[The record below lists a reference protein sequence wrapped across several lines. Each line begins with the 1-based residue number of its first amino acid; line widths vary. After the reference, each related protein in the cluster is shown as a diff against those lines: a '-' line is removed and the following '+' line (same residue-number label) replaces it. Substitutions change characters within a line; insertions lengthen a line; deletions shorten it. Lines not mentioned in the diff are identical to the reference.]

1 MVQNPVAEELWAAR
15 CEPGL
20 PGVESMNY
28 MSRVETRHL
37 FELARDKTVAG
48 RQALTA
54 TVTDLFFS
62 RGAVLTDR
70 ERSLMTEI
78 LRQLINDVEMTVRR
92 SLAER
97 LAHQKD
103 APRDLVL
110 ALANDEIAVAHAI
123 LLHSEVL
130 RDEELIEI
138 IHHRTLEH
146 QLAIAMRKSV
156 SEQVCDALV
165 ETGDVGVI
173 KTLLENNDATIASAT
188 MAYLVEQSKR
198 VDTYQNPLL
207 QRPDLGPDLAK
218 KMYFWVSAALR
229 KHILEHF
236 AVDPGDFDDALEA
249 TVRDLATRPEPVQQP
264 KSMQLADN
272 LSDGESIT
280 PQLLIQSLRQGEVAL
295 FEALLARLTGIRLVL
310 IRRLLFERGGEGLA
324 IACRALR
331 IEPPLFASIFLLSRK
346 ARQNDPP
353 PERAEIRRI
362 LDFYEQTS
370 PHSAEQLLKKWR
382 RDPNFLKAVWE
393 IEHPPRDHVAG

>member
-1 MVQNPVAEELWAAR
+1 MLQERVAEDWRAAR

-37 FELARDKTVAG
+37 FKLARDKTVAG

-54 TVTDLFFS
+54 TVTDLFFA

-70 ERSLMTEI
+70 ERALMTEI
-78 LRQLINDVEMTVRR
+78 LRQLINDVESTVRR

-130 RDEELIEI
+130 RDDELIEI

-173 KTLLENNDATIASAT
+173 KTLLENNDAKIASAT

-236 AVDPGDFDDALEA
+236 AVDPAEFDDALEE
-249 TVRDLATRPEPVQQP
+249 TVCDLTSRSEPEQLKAV
-264 KSMQLADN
+264 QLAEN
-272 LSDGESIT
+272 LSEGESIT
-280 PQLLIQSLRQGEVAL
+280 PQLLIKSLRQGEVAL
-295 FEALLARLTGIRLVL
+295 FEALLARLTGIRLTLV
-310 IRRLLFERGGEGLA
+310 RRMLFERGGEGLA

-331 IEPPLFASIFLLSRK
+331 IEPPLFASIYLLSRK

-353 PERAEIRRI
+353 PERSEIRRI

-370 PHSAEQLLKKWR
+370 PHAAGQLLKRWR

-393 IEHPPRDHVAG
+393 IEHPPRNHAAG